1 MKRNVFVNSLILQVG
16 LLILFVVRPSNAIVE
31 CFWENEYNESI
42 IKRLMVS
49 LKTQCDTA
57 LGGGATFNG
66 MYELVKSCTG
76 SDGVTLDSADSG
88 YGTWKIVYSCN
99 TCTAKNIKK
108 DVEDFKNSCA
118 EQCRLTDYV
127 CSFTNGEWGHS
138 FPLPKICGKTDSTLS
153 GCGTEESS
161 SSVSEGSSDFQAQV
175 RPSGLRCDPF
185 GSDRSSCADR
195 ASLSGF
201 LMYRKLWQDL
211 RLWLRTE
218 GRKFSSYEM
227 SSAFFRVSERMDEEL
242 SRLKK
247 RKQARSYNEN
257 GNSSIR
263 AFGTRPFGGRC
274 LYGHGD
280 SQGDGFGSEGG
291 SR

>member
-1 MKRNVFVNSLILQVG
+1 M
-16 LLILFVVRPSNAIVE
+16 FVVCLFFLLMGKNTYALSNCYQTIEIANGALSV
-31 CFWENEYNESI
+31 F
-42 IKRLMVS
+42 KQL
-49 LKTQCDTA
+49 CDTSF
-57 LGGGATFNG
+57 GGGASFYG
-66 MYELVKSCTG
+66 SVAYKVKCEESSG
-76 SDGVTLDSADSG
+76 LFADNAFQVT
-88 YGTWKIVYSCN
+88 YTCN
-99 TCTAKNIKK
+99 TCTSADIKK
-108 DVEDFKNSCA
+108 EVSEFTESGQKK
-118 EQCRLTDYV
+118 CRTTDYQ
-127 CSFTNGEWGHS
+127 CSYTNGEWGHS

-257 GNSSIR
+257 GNSLVR

-274 LYGHGD
+274 LYGHGY